1 MKAVRLVEVGQP
13 LQMQEVPVPAVGEK
27 DVLVRIK
34 AAGICHSDVHYR
46 AGTSMAGSLP
56 LTLGH
61 EIAGIVEKVGPQVT
75 KVKVGDRVCIHY
87 MVTCGDCYYCSTGNE
102 QFCVQG
108 LMIGKHCDGGYAE
121 YIAVPARN
129 AVLLP
134 DEIPFDQG
142 AILMCSAATSFHAL
156 RKSRL
161 KPGETVAVFGVGGLG
176 ISAVQLARA
185 LGALEVYA
193 VDINED
199 KLRLAKNYGG
209 IPVNPKKCEPVAEIR
224 RLSGGKGV
232 DVALELIG
240 LPQTMRQVVQ
250 SLAIF
255 GRAVLVGI
263 TDKPFEIDSYK
274 ELLGKEA
281 EVIGSADH
289 LLQELPQIIEYAR
302 RGWLDLSNVPIH
314 RVPLDA
320 TAINE
325 ALDTIEQFGG
335 DVRTV
340 ITPGK

>member
-1 MKAVRLVEVGQP
+1 
-13 LQMQEVPVPAVGEK
+13 MQEVPVPAVGEK

-108 LMIGKHCDGGYAE
+108 LMIGKHCNGGYAE

-193 VDINED
+193 VEINED

-281 EVIGSADH
+281 EVIGSDS
-289 LLQELPQIIEYAR
+289 QSTSRCYRYQ
-302 RGWLDLSNVPIH
+302 
-314 RVPLDA
+314 
-320 TAINE
+320 
-325 ALDTIEQFGG
+325 
-335 DVRTV
+335 
-340 ITPGK
+340 